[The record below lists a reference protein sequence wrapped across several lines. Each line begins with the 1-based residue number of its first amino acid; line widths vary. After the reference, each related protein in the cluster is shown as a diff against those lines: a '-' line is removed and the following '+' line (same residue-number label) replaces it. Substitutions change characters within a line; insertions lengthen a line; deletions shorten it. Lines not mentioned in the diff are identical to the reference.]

1 MARVALYGAGGSP
14 YNHAAILAQAG
25 HDVAFV
31 FPPDVAESALTG
43 FDVFVMPGGGYRS
56 MVGQLEPLGP
66 EGCRAVHRF
75 VEAGGMYIGSCAGAY
90 DAATVPNRFVAS
102 CPAQKELRLLD
113 ARVWNDA
120 EDADELQSPGIGEL
134 VCETVAPD
142 HPVMAG
148 VSSRFTITHYNGP
161 LFDERYA
168 LSRIVDRGEAFTAAE
183 DFLGPS
189 GGRHLVD
196 DAIKDGAANIV
207 AGPCGRGRVVLFGSH
222 PEFGATLAMDD
233 VTPAARLLTNAV
245 EWQSDEAGPTAR
257 AATPVRSEAPVAE
270 RVAADDLDAVRTLAA
285 SIAERCERLQDRTD
299 DAPWLAEGAA
309 MSMFGRS
316 ARDIWLAALASTPK
330 LAAEAADNC
339 PALPAH
345 LRSFRAPED
354 WPVDGGFHGVVPL
367 LQQADG
373 MLAAAETQWRD
384 DWPGRITDPYSYD
397 MESPYHLVAG
407 SYLAAVG
414 RTASAALLTRGRH

>member
-14 YNHAAILAQAG
+14 YNHAAILARAG
-25 HDVAFV
+25 HRVAFV
-31 FPPDVAESALTG
+31 FPPDVTDGALDG

-56 MVGQLEPLGP
+56 MVGQLEPLGT
-66 EGCRAVHRF
+66 EGCRAVRRF

-90 DAATVPNRFVAS
+90 DAATVPERFTSS

-113 ARVWNDA
+113 ARVWNDS
-120 EDADELQSPGIGEL
+120 EDADDLQSPGIGEL
-134 VCETVAPD
+134 ECQNIAPG

-148 VSSRFTITHYNGP
+148 VSPRFTITHYNGP
-161 LFDERYA
+161 LFDDKYA
-168 LSRIVDRGEAFTAAE
+168 LARIVDRGEAFTAAE

-196 DAIKDGAANIV
+196 DAIKAGIANIV

-222 PEFGATLAMDD
+222 PEFGATLSLDD

-245 EWQSDEAGPTAR
+245 QWQLAEAGPADREPT
-257 AATPVRSEAPVAE
+257 TVRSEAPVDDA
-270 RVAADDLDAVRTLAA
+270 VAAADLDAAGTLAA
-285 SIAERCERLQDRTD
+285 SIADRCTRLGERTA
-299 DAPWLAEGAA
+299 DAPWLAEDAA

-316 ARDIWLAALASTPK
+316 PRDIWVAALDSTPK
-330 LAAEAADNC
+330 LAREAADNC
-339 PALPAH
+339 AALPEH
-345 LRSFRAPED
+345 LRSFRPPAE
-354 WPVDGGFHGVVPL
+354 WPVDAGFHGVVPL

-384 DWPGRITDPYSYD
+384 DWPGRSADPYAYD
-397 MESPYHLVAG
+397 LESPYHLVGG
-407 SYLAAVG
+407 SYLGAVG
-414 RTASAALLTRGRH
+414 RTASAALLTRSVG